1 MMKKEEEGI
10 DREKN
15 TQMYFMID
23 AWEYEMCPERKCSL
37 WLFTDPTW
45 QYFMNI
51 ASLEVFIK
59 MTEIIWW
66 AQISADIIIA

>member
-1 MMKKEEEGI
+1 
-10 DREKN
+10 
-15 TQMYFMID
+15 MID

-51 ASLEVFIK
+51 ASLGLHKNDGNYLV
-59 MTEIIWW
+59 
-66 AQISADIIIA
+66 SANIRHHLHS